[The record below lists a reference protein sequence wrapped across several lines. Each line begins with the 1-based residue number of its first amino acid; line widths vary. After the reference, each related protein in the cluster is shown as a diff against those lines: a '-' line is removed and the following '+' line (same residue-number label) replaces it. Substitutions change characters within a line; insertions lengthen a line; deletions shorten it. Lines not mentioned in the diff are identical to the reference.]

1 MNTIRLPIR
10 FSSVS
15 SQMETIDE
23 TTDEYYATLIG
34 FAIQIEN
41 NSLPISTFY
50 GASDPVF
57 DDRQTGRIIQEVSR
71 LIPEIKII
79 EVNTVKDDTDK
90 TNLAVRFQRLT

>member
-1 MNTIRLPIR
+1 MPIR

>member
-34 FAIQIEN
+34 FAVQIEN

-79 EVNTVKDDTDK
+79 EVNTVKDDTGR

>member
-1 MNTIRLPIR
+1 
-10 FSSVS
+10 
-15 SQMETIDE
+15 METIDE

-71 LIPEIKII
+71 FIPEIKVI
-79 EVNTVKDDTDK
+79 EVNTVKDDTGRV
-90 TNLAVRFQRLT
+90 NLAIRFQRLS

>member
-34 FAIQIEN
+34 LAIQIEN

-50 GASDPVF
+50 GASDPLF
-57 DDRQTGRIIQEVSR
+57 DERQTGRIVQEVSR
-71 LIPEIKII
+71 HIPEIKII
-79 EVNTVKDDTDK
+79 EVNTVRDDTGK
-90 TNLAVRFQRLT
+90 VNLSIRFERLS

>member
-10 FSSVS
+10 FSTVS

-50 GASDPVF
+50 GASDPAF
-57 DDRQTGRIIQEVSR
+57 DDRQTGRIVQEVSR
-71 LIPEIKII
+71 HIPEIKVI
-79 EVNTVKDDTDK
+79 EANTVKDNTGK
-90 TNLAVRFQRLT
+90 TNLAIRFERLS